1 MTAWPFGD
9 LPLMHYRCILA
20 DPPWRF
26 VAGGDRGAREHY
38 DVLTVEQI
46 AALPVGN
53 LCAGDCALFLWVT
66 NPLLPRAFEV
76 MAAWGF
82 EFKTVAFTWAKT
94 RRKHDT
100 AEIGPKDWHMGLGF
114 WTRSNTEMCLLATRG
129 RPQILTHD
137 VRQLVVAPLREHS
150 RKPAQVHEGIERL
163 VAGPRLELFGREKR
177 ADWAVWGLETDKFSD
192 ADRAAAPAS
201 V

>member
-9 LPLMHYRCILA
+9 LPLMHYRCVLA
-20 DPPWRF
+20 DPPWSF
-26 VAGGDRGAREHY
+26 SAGGDRGAREHY
-38 DVLTVEQI
+38 DTMSAAEV

-66 NPLLPRAFEV
+66 NPLLPRGLDV

-100 AEIGPKDWHMGLGF
+100 AEIGPADWHMGMGF
-114 WTRSNTEMCLLATRG
+114 WTRANTEVCLLGTRG
-129 RPQILTHD
+129 KPQRID
-137 VRQLVVAPLREHS
+137 AGVRQLVVAPLREHS
-150 RKPAQVHEGIERL
+150 RKPPQVHEGIERL
-163 VAGPRLELFGREKR
+163 VAGPRLELFAREKR
-177 ADWAVWGLETDKFSD
+177 QNWAAWGLEVDKFSHGP
-192 ADRAAAPAS
+192 AHAS